1 MLLKYLS
8 QEQLHEIGSRLFEEV
23 KTWGLGQVIFYRPTS
38 PGTYYIQ
45 TKFGRL
51 MDKEWVTIRV
61 SSHIFTRPRQAK
73 TKEYYFNLDAF
84 DSEAE
89 CLVEAKR
96 KALEVEARIQALPKD
111 SQS

>member
-1 MLLKYLS
+1 
-8 QEQLHEIGSRLFEEV
+8 
-23 KTWGLGQVIFYRPTS
+23 
-38 PGTYYIQ
+38 
-45 TKFGRL
+45 
-51 MDKEWVTIRV
+51 V